1 MPEKKARIPPP
12 KPKPKRTHP
21 WKQWKGPF
29 PAPPYTG
36 KPQ

>member
-12 KPKPKRTHP
+12 KPKPKHTHP
-21 WKQWKGPF
+21 WKRWNGPF